1 VEKIFLI
8 DSGHG
13 GVLNGAYQTAPD
25 KMYNFGNGVIAYEG
39 VTNRLVKEFVLKH
52 GVQAGLKIID
62 VCPSVLDIPLEVRV
76 DFINS
81 ISRKYAA
88 LNCLLMSLHSNAGK
102 GTGFE
107 IFTMTGENVSDK
119 YATLFFQRFKAR
131 FPKITLR
138 TDYVTDN
145 DPDKEAEFYIQR
157 KTICPSIL
165 LEWLF
170 FDNWQDYQIIRSET
184 EQMKYAKFIIDYCL
198 EVNKLQI

>member
-1 VEKIFLI
+1 MEKIFLI

-157 KTICPSIL
+157 KTI
-165 LEWLF
+165 
-170 FDNWQDYQIIRSET
+170 
-184 EQMKYAKFIIDYCL
+184 
-198 EVNKLQI
+198 